1 MGLGILDDPY
11 LIHVPGTTLFRDDPS
26 AAALA
31 QLTKDE
37 KTGNERRIDLSKLKH
52 AKGKHSH
59 IVLVPQPSDDPNDP
73 LNWPVWKKHLVC
85 CSIFLYRRLHT
96 TFFCSYW
103 ELWRELMTQLSEQ
116 FFFVLY
122 VFFLWTF

>member
-1 MGLGILDDPY
+1 MVYNPFLHGDFVTPHILPLSIVFTTSKMGLGILDDPY
-11 LIHVPGTTLFRDDPS
+11 LTHVPGTTLFRDDPS

-37 KTGNERRIDLSKLKH
+37 KTGNERRIDLSRLKH

-59 IVLVPQPSDDPNDP
+59 IILVPQPSYDPNDP

-85 CSIFLYRRLHT
+85 YSDFCCCLLAIFYYP
-96 TFFCSYW
+96 C
-103 ELWRELMTQLSEQ
+103 
-116 FFFVLY
+116 
-122 VFFLWTF
+122 